1 MSHNIWTYTEW
12 REGNRLIL
20 KWILFSKS
28 SAFGHHS
35 NFVGGKKDSMKLG
48 IMMVREQI
56 CFEDKIF

>member
-28 SAFGHHS
+28 SAFGDHS
-35 NFVGGKKDSMKLG
+35 NFVGSKKDNVNRDNDGEGADL
-48 IMMVREQI
+48 
-56 CFEDKIF
+56 F